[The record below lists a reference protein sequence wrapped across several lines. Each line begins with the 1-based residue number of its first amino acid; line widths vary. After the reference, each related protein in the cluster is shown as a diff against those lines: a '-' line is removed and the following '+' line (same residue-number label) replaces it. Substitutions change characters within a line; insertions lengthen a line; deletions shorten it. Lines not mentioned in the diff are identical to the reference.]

1 VRLAVQW
8 LVAGALACAVSFGP
22 AGCLAAMPAAAMQGD
37 TPELLTAVPETPALA
52 FLDATVANVLKPGA
66 ARDFALALLSG
77 TNESGTARQGFAVE
91 ATPWFLVP
99 GVTID
104 GRRYGESR
112 LAFVLANAQLSIG
125 TARADGEDAD
135 TDLAVGLRLTLA
147 DRGDPLRSP
156 EFRRALGEALLGCAP
171 AQPDPMPSEA
181 CVGRETE
188 EAWEAWTAERWNA
201 ARLAVAAAWGVRL
214 EGSELD
220 ERDYAGWKAWAVG
233 SVPLGRRSQL
243 IGQIAREERP
253 ALGDDPAFRDWSA
266 GLRALAGSPRING
279 FVELLA
285 VSREV
290 EDEGEIDPETG
301 LPIDGDDGSGIWSAG
316 IEARVAEGLWASA
329 GFGSRFAL
337 LAEDAEKTFVLIGL
351 RWGLS
356 SSARL
361 EALRAEDR

>member
-1 VRLAVQW
+1 MKLVVRA
-8 LVAGALACAVSFGP
+8 LVAGAVTCAVPFFQ
-22 AGCLAAMPAAAMQGD
+22 AGSLAALPAAVFQDD
-37 TPELLTAVPETPALA
+37 TPELLTSVPETPALA
-52 FLDATVANVLKPGA
+52 FLDATVANVLRPGA

-77 TNESGTARQGFAVE
+77 TDESGTARQGFAVE

-99 GVTID
+99 GVSID
-104 GRRYGESR
+104 GRRYRESR

-147 DRGDPLRSP
+147 DRGDPLRSG
-156 EFRRALGEALLGCAP
+156 EFRRALGEALLDCAP
-171 AQPDPMPSEA
+171 AQPDPTPSEA
-181 CVGRETE
+181 CVGRETG

-233 SVPLGRRSQL
+233 SVPLGRRGQL
-243 IGQIAREERP
+243 IGQIAREDRP
-253 ALGDDPAFRDWSA
+253 ALGDDPAFRDWTA

-279 FVELLA
+279 FLEVLL
-285 VSREV
+285 VSR
-290 EDEGEIDPETG
+290 DEEGAGALDPESG

-329 GFGSRFAL
+329 GFGSRFAA

-351 RWGLS
+351 RWGIS
-356 SSARL
+356 SGARF
-361 EALRAEDR
+361 EALRAPR